1 MTDIKKLTLV
11 FAIILM
17 FAAPFLTSIYIPQ
30 GYTAVSGN
38 DHTYSRGLHLL
49 QTHPFEYTQLIKT
62 GLQCDSYEVLV
73 MTSEG
78 HNVKMIM
85 DVCWRVERNA
95 SKIDRLNEVFG
106 GDKEKISANI
116 NQDYIKSI
124 YEFVDSDRAEMFYG
138 ERYKNYAYSL
148 MYPKMSLY
156 TIQEF
161 SDWNLSDI
169 VLSDNYTEASQNVS
183 AKFSNQLLNEGI
195 EVDFFRLSLADNTK
209 NNQAR
214 INMINQKTIVYLVNY
229 KGMLLS
235 YEQAEGFAN
244 QTEEIGKLKTEVM
257 NNVSIMEG
265 FANQT
270 EEIERSIMN

>member
-38 DHTYSRGLHLL
+38 DHTYSRGLHLFE
-49 QTHPFEYTQLIKT
+49 THPFEYVQLIKT
-62 GLQCDSYEVLV
+62 GLQCDSFEVLV
-73 MTSEG
+73 MTSDG

-85 DVCWRVERNA
+85 HVCWQVERNA

-106 GDKEKISANI
+106 GDKEKISANQ

-138 ERYKNYAYSL
+138 ERYKHYAYSL
-148 MYPKMSLY
+148 MYPRMSLC
-156 TIQEF
+156 TIQEL
-161 SDWNLSDI
+161 SDWNFSDI
-169 VLSDNYTEASQNVS
+169 ILSDNYTEASQNVS
-183 AKFSNQLLNEGI
+183 AKFSNELLDEGI
-195 EVDFFRLSLADNTK
+195 EVDFFRLSLADNIE
-209 NNQAR
+209 NDQVR
-214 INMINQKTIVYLVNY
+214 IKMINQKMIDDLVNY
-229 KGMLLS
+229 GAMLVS
-235 YEQAEGFAN
+235 YEQAEGF
-244 QTEEIGKLKTEVM
+244 V
-257 NNVSIMEG
+257 
-265 FANQT
+265 NQT